1 MTSDQL
7 DNDSIRDD
15 IFTFAEKFVKSRFSL
30 LHGASIS
37 IKALK
42 ERHKILTLTLTSAW
56 RRRFLSHHWTHDGR
70 GFAPFLLAI

>member
-15 IFTFAEKFVKSRFSL
+15 IFTFAEK

>member
-1 MTSDQL
+1 
-7 DNDSIRDD
+7 
-15 IFTFAEKFVKSRFSL
+15 